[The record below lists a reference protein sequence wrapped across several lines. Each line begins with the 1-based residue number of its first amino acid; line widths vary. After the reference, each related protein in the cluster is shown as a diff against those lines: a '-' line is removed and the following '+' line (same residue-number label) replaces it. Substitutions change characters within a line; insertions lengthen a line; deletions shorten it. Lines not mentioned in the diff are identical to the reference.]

1 MRSDVLRSEKGGYNK
16 TDVLTKID
24 ALSALLMMAEEGVDS
39 SKIMPELEKVRQRP
53 ISREKDGFFGTI
65 GFSAEDT
72 DNYIADL
79 EGQIAAALASAR

>member
-1 MRSDVLRSEKGGYNK
+1 MRSEVLRSEKGGYNK

-24 ALSALLMMAEEGVDS
+24 ALNALLMMAEEGVAS
-39 SKIMPELEKVRQRP
+39 SKILPELEKVRQRP
-53 ISREKDGFFGTI
+53 MRKEKSGFFGTI

-79 EGQIAAALASAR
+79 EAKLMNALSDR

>member
-1 MRSDVLRSEKGGYNK
+1 MRSDILRSEKGGYNK

-24 ALSALLMMAEEGVDS
+24 ALNALLMMAEEGVDS
-39 SKIMPELEKVRQRP
+39 SKILPELEKVRQRP

>member
-1 MRSDVLRSEKGGYNK
+1 MRSEVLRSEKGGYNK

-24 ALSALLMMAEEGVDS
+24 ALNALLMMAEEGVDS
-39 SKIMPELEKVRQRP
+39 SKILPELEKVRQRP
-53 ISREKDGFFGTI
+53 IRKEKDGFFGTI
-65 GFSAEDT
+65 GFAVEDT

>member
-24 ALSALLMMAEEGVDS
+24 ALNALLMMAEEGVDS

>member
-1 MRSDVLRSEKGGYNK
+1 MRSDILRSEKGGYNK

>member
-1 MRSDVLRSEKGGYNK
+1 MRSEVLRSEKGGYNK

>member
-1 MRSDVLRSEKGGYNK
+1 MRSEVLRSEKGGYNK

-24 ALSALLMMAEEGVDS
+24 ALSALLMMAEEGMDS

-53 ISREKDGFFGTI
+53 IRKEKDGFFGKT
-65 GFSAEDT
+65 GFAVEDT

>member
-1 MRSDVLRSEKGGYNK
+1 M
-16 TDVLTKID
+16 
-24 ALSALLMMAEEGVDS
+24 DS
-39 SKIMPELEKVRQRP
+39 SKILPELEKVRQRP
-53 ISREKDGFFGTI
+53 IRKEKGGFFGTI

>member
-1 MRSDVLRSEKGGYNK
+1 MRSEVLRSEKGGYNK

-24 ALSALLMMAEEGVDS
+24 TLSALLMMAEEGVDS
-39 SKIMPELEKVRQRP
+39 SRILPELEKVRQRP
-53 ISREKDGFFGTI
+53 MRKEKDGFFGKM
-65 GFSAEDT
+65 GFSVEDT

>member
-1 MRSDVLRSEKGGYNK
+1 MRSEGLRSEKGGYNK

-24 ALSALLMMAEEGVDS
+24 ALSALLMMAEEGMDS
-39 SKIMPELEKVRQRP
+39 SRILPELEKVRQRP

-65 GFSAEDT
+65 GFYVEDT

>member
-1 MRSDVLRSEKGGYNK
+1 MRSEVLRSEKGGYNK

-24 ALSALLMMAEEGVDS
+24 ALSALLMMAEEGMDS
-39 SKIMPELEKVRQRP
+39 SRILPELEKVRQRP

-65 GFSAEDT
+65 GFSVEDT

>member
-1 MRSDVLRSEKGGYNK
+1 MRSEVLRSEKGGYNK

-24 ALSALLMMAEEGVDS
+24 ALNALLMMAEEGVDS
-39 SKIMPELEKVRQRP
+39 SKILPELEKVRQRP

-79 EGQIAAALASAR
+79 EAKLMNALSDR

>member
-1 MRSDVLRSEKGGYNK
+1 MRSEVLRSEKGGYNK

-24 ALSALLMMAEEGVDS
+24 ALNALLMMAEEGVDS

>member
-1 MRSDVLRSEKGGYNK
+1 MRSEVLRSEKGGYNK

-24 ALSALLMMAEEGVDS
+24 ALNALLMMAEEGMDS
-39 SKIMPELEKVRQRP
+39 SKILPELEKVRQRP
-53 ISREKDGFFGTI
+53 IRKEKGGFFGTI
-65 GFSAEDT
+65 GFYVEDT

>member
-1 MRSDVLRSEKGGYNK
+1 MRSEILRSEKGGYNK
-16 TDVLTKID
+16 TDVLTKLD
-24 ALSALLMMAEEGVDS
+24 ALNALLMMAEEGVDS

>member
-39 SKIMPELEKVRQRP
+39 SKILPELEKVRQRP

>member
-1 MRSDVLRSEKGGYNK
+1 MRSEVLRSEKGGYNK

-24 ALSALLMMAEEGVDS
+24 ALNALLMMAEEGVDS
-39 SKIMPELEKVRQRP
+39 SKILPELEKVRQRP
-53 ISREKDGFFGTI
+53 IRKEKGGFFGTI

-79 EGQIAAALASAR
+79 EAKLMNALSDR

>member
-1 MRSDVLRSEKGGYNK
+1 MRSDVLRSEKGSYNK

-24 ALSALLMMAEEGVDS
+24 ALNALLMMAEEGVDS
-39 SKIMPELEKVRQRP
+39 SKILPELEKVRQRP
-53 ISREKDGFFGTI
+53 IRKEKGGFFGTI

-79 EGQIAAALASAR
+79 EAKLMNALSDR

>member
-1 MRSDVLRSEKGGYNK
+1 MRPEVLRSQKGGYNK
-16 TDVLTKID
+16 NDVLTKID

-39 SKIMPELEKVRQRP
+39 SRILPELEKVRQLLIRK
-53 ISREKDGFFGTI
+53 EKDGFFGKM
-65 GFSAEDT
+65 GFSVEDT

>member
-1 MRSDVLRSEKGGYNK
+1 MRSEVLRSEKGGYNK

-24 ALSALLMMAEEGVDS
+24 ALNALLMMAEEGVDS
-39 SKIMPELEKVRQRP
+39 SKILPELEKVRQRP
-53 ISREKDGFFGTI
+53 MRKEKGGFFGTI

-79 EGQIAAALASAR
+79 EAKLMNALSDR

>member
-1 MRSDVLRSEKGGYNK
+1 MRSDILRSEKGGYNK

-24 ALSALLMMAEEGVDS
+24 ALNALLMMAEEGVDS

>member
-1 MRSDVLRSEKGGYNK
+1 MRSEVLRSEKGGYNK

-53 ISREKDGFFGTI
+53 IRKEKDGFFGKM

>member
-1 MRSDVLRSEKGGYNK
+1 MRSEVLRSEKGGYNK

-24 ALSALLMMAEEGVDS
+24 ALNALLMMAEEGVDS
-39 SKIMPELEKVRQRP
+39 SKILPELEKVRQRP
-53 ISREKDGFFGTI
+53 MRKEKSGFFGTI

>member
-1 MRSDVLRSEKGGYNK
+1 MRSEVLRSEKGGYNK

-39 SKIMPELEKVRQRP
+39 SKILPELEKVRQRP
-53 ISREKDGFFGTI
+53 MRKEKSGFFGTI

-79 EGQIAAALASAR
+79 EAKLMNALSDR

>member
-1 MRSDVLRSEKGGYNK
+1 MRSEVLRSEKGGYNK

-24 ALSALLMMAEEGVDS
+24 ALNALLMMAEEGVDS
-39 SKIMPELEKVRQRP
+39 SKIPPELEKVRQRP
-53 ISREKDGFFGTI
+53 MRKEKSGFFGTI

-79 EGQIAAALASAR
+79 EAKLMNALSDR